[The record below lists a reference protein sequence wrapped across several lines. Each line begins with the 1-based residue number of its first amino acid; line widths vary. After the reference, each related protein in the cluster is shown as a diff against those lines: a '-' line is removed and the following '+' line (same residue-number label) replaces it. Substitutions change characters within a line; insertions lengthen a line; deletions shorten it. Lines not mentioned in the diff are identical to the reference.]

1 MPFHTGTSKANPP
14 RKPIVFPTICTGRV
28 QRQPRRMPSPKTPN
42 KAAIAQESRKET
54 IRVNFEPTVVCL
66 EKIGEPRK
74 IDKIGI
80 KSSSTVRPQSKE
92 TAIPI
97 PLGAGS
103 FSAPLC
109 VEFDCS
115 VSFKVVSLS
124 KEMQSR
130 SAFYNTLAVAG
141 GECVG
146 VHGGATTVNPNTF
159 RLLCFSHN
167 RSYSLD
173 NVISTDACFLHQ
185 FVRCTGARH

>member
-1 MPFHTGTSKANPP
+1 M
-14 RKPIVFPTICTGRV
+14 FPTICTGRV

-42 KAAIAQESRKET
+42 KAAIAQESRKEM
-54 IRVNFEPTVVCL
+54 IRVNFESTVVCL
-66 EKIGEPRK
+66 EKTGEPKK
-74 IDKIGI
+74 IDNIGI
-80 KSSSTVRPQSKE
+80 NSSSTVSPQSKE

-103 FSAPLC
+103 ISAPLC

-146 VHGGATTVNPNTF
+146 VHGGAATVNPNTF

-167 RSYSLD
+167 RSDSLD